1 MHRFDRFRN
10 SLRHDGA
17 MITLWKLLVRLC
29 RPAAEVGVEILLA
42 KDLDPEIPAHA
53 AKVPVVIRRLDE
65 RDVPWIAAEMA
76 RADVRDRNM
85 IGLAHASEARLA
97 AHFTERLRRGDK
109 GFIALCDG
117 MLAHV
122 NWTCLDWAEALP
134 GRPIVLE
141 PGEVCTTDAFT
152 LPAWRGK
159 GIHAAVLS
167 EMLRSAARAGN
178 RRAFTIVDLENARSR
193 RGVLRT
199 GWQTYGVAFYIKPR
213 GSERILLF
221 RLHGRLDPMLRPPRD
236 KPETSG

>member
-1 MHRFDRFRN
+1 MRN
-10 SLRHDGA
+10 SLRHDGPA
-17 MITLWKLLVRLC
+17 ITLWKLLVRLC
-29 RPAAEVGVEILLA
+29 RPVGEVAVEILLA
-42 KDLDPEIPAHA
+42 KDLSADIPPHTAR
-53 AKVPVVIRRLDE
+53 VPIVIRRLDE

-76 RADVRDRNM
+76 RADARDRDM
-85 IGLAHASEARLA
+85 IGLAHASEASLR
-97 AHFTERLRRGDK
+97 AHFSERLRRGDK

-134 GRPIVLE
+134 GMPIVLD

-159 GIHAAVLS
+159 GIHEAVLS

-178 RRAFTIVDLENARSR
+178 RRAFTLVDLENARSR

-213 GSERILLF
+213 GCDRILLF
-221 RLHGRLDPMLRPPRD
+221 RLHGRLDPILRPSRD
-236 KPETSG
+236 KPETLL